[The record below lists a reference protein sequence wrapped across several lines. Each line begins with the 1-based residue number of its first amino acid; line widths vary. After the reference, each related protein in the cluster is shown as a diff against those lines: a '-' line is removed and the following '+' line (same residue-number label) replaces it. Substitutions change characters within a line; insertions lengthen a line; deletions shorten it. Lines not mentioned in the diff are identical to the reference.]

1 MTRKEGILIASRTL
15 AVFLAVSA
23 LLSALVLPVEIINSI
38 RTGFPRMPGNGY
50 FIVLSQMTMALSIIR
65 ILVQAVIARV
75 LWICNPWVE
84 RILGGASASEEGDQL
99 KGEQPP
105 KAD

>member
-38 RTGFPRMPGNGY
+38 RSGFPRMPGNGY
-50 FIVLSQMTMALSIIR
+50 FIVMSQMTMALSVLR
-65 ILVQAVIARV
+65 ILLQAVIARV
-75 LWICNPWVE
+75 LWTCNPWVE
-84 RILGGASASEEGDQL
+84 RILGGSCENEEGDASS
-99 KGEQPP
+99 E
-105 KAD
+105 